1 MEPSDKVTFH
11 LRYEELL
18 QRSEKGQYNYALN
31 LQPENQIVNDFKI
44 SIKVNESLPLK
55 DISVKCIRD
64 EEKPKFEA
72 ETITQEVLEFDQ
84 KSAPHEATIEFDP
97 RLLKSAQL
105 TTDHLT
111 QVTRRD
117 SIPLQIATIMSMMK
131 YEIEKYEVH
140 KIKEKKNLLSPLRVI
155 RQSAW

>member
-1 MEPSDKVTFH
+1 MFWNPWSSSEFLEYLEHFESQYYLEPYINRTLFHSSNQVTFTAKLEPADKVTFH

-18 QRSEKGQYNYALN
+18 QRSEKGQYNYELN
-31 LQPENQIVNDFKI
+31 FQPKNQIVNDFKI

-64 EEKPKFEA
+64 EEKAKFEA

-97 RLLKSAQL
+97 RLFKSATL
-105 TTDHLT
+105 TTAHLT
-111 QVTRRD
+111 QHSV
-117 SIPLQIATIMSMMK
+117 
-131 YEIEKYEVH
+131 
-140 KIKEKKNLLSPLRVI
+140 
-155 RQSAW
+155 